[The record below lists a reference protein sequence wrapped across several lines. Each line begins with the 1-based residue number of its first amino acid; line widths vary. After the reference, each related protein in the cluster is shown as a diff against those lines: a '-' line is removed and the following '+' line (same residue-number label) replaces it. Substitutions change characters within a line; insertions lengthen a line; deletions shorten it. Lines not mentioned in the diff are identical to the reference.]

1 MRRLF
6 AHVFVSLDGFIEGP
20 DPELNWFVMD
30 GEVEQHIDDVLDSI
44 DAMIYG
50 RAAYLNMVA
59 YWPSAT
65 GRFAR
70 KMHEIPKIIL
80 SNTLKKVEWNNAT
93 LIKDNVEEE
102 IARLKQR
109 PGKDL
114 LVFAG
119 AGVISSLTKMGLI
132 DEYHLLV
139 NPVLLGRGKPLFKEN
154 KLALMTLLDTRT
166 FPCGDVLLKYRRG
179 TLKSQ

>member
-20 DPELNWFVMD
+20 DPELNWFVTD
-30 GEVEQHIDDVLDSI
+30 EEVEEHIENVLDSI

-50 RAAYLNMVA
+50 RAAYLSMVT

-65 GRFAR
+65 GRFAH

-93 LIKDNVEEE
+93 LIKDNAAEE
-102 IARLKQR
+102 IAKLKQQS
-109 PGKDL
+109 GKDL
-114 LVFAG
+114 VVFGG

-132 DEYHLLV
+132 DEYHLLI
-139 NPVLLGRGKPLFKEN
+139 NPILLGRGKPLFKEN

-166 FPCGDVLLKYRRG
+166 FPCGDVLLKYRSG
-179 TLKSQ
+179 TLNTQ

>member
-6 AHVFVSLDGFIEGP
+6 AHIFVSLDGFIEGP
-20 DPELNWFVMD
+20 DQELNWFVTD
-30 GEVEQHIDDVLDSI
+30 EEVEQHIDDVLDSI

-50 RAAYLNMVA
+50 RAAYLSMVA

-70 KMHEIPKIIL
+70 KMDEIPKFIL
-80 SNTLKKVEWNNAT
+80 SNTLKKVEWNNTA
-93 LIKDNVEEE
+93 LIKDNAAEE
-102 IARLKQR
+102 ITRSKQQ

-114 LVFAG
+114 VVFAG
-119 AGVISSLTKMGLI
+119 AGVISSVTKMGLI
-132 DEYHLLV
+132 DEYHLFI
-139 NPVLLGRGKPLFKEN
+139 NPVLLGSGKPLFKEN
-154 KLALMTLLDTRT
+154 KPALMSLLDTRT

-179 TLKSQ
+179 TLNTQ

>member
-1 MRRLF
+1 
-6 AHVFVSLDGFIEGP
+6 
-20 DPELNWFVMD
+20 
-30 GEVEQHIDDVLDSI
+30 
-44 DAMIYG
+44 
-50 RAAYLNMVA
+50 MVA

-80 SNTLKKVEWNNAT
+80 SNTLKKVEWNNST
-93 LIKDNVEEE
+93 LIKNNAAEE
-102 IARLKQR
+102 IARLKQQ

-114 LVFAG
+114 VVFAG
-119 AGVISSLTKMGLI
+119 AGAISSLTKMGLI
-132 DEYHLLV
+132 DEYHLLI

-154 KLALMTLLDTRT
+154 KLALMTLLDTRA

-179 TLKSQ
+179 TLNTQ